1 MCCAK
6 TASTLTSAVRAHHPA
21 LPASP
26 RRCEG
31 LWSDVASLADPS
43 SVELDDGSILTLYY
57 QKPAGVRSKCAL
69 LTTRW
74 TLPPRPS

>member
-1 MCCAK
+1 M
-6 TASTLTSAVRAHHPA
+6 LDH
-21 LPASP
+21 
-26 RRCEG
+26 EG
-31 LWSDVASLADPS
+31 PWSDVASLADPS